1 MKKKTIKLTVSKS
14 ITLALTRT
22 DLESSYSNDKETQ
35 MRALFDPIVK
45 PSMKNSWE
53 RNWKSWFVTT
63 NTVIDKRTPGKMKG

>member
-1 MKKKTIKLTVSKS
+1 
-14 ITLALTRT
+14 
-22 DLESSYSNDKETQ
+22 
-35 MRALFDPIVK
+35 MRALFDPIIK

>member
-1 MKKKTIKLTVSKS
+1 MKNYKINRIKS

-22 DLESSYSNDKETQ
+22 DLESSYSSDKETQ

-45 PSMKNSWE
+45 PSMKKSWE
-53 RNWKSWFVTT
+53 KKWKSWFVTT